1 MSTRVG
7 VCLARAAIFRCFV
20 EMGSR
25 LKVRGICPSGSSVHR
40 PPPSLHGVPWGRF
53 PRFSG
58 TMQRLRRLVSPP
70 RFVAFARRFHPD
82 ASSFAPCEHGRH
94 APKARTISSAAP
106 VDRFSRME
114 STRPPRFLGNPY
126 GHAQLFDPGGPAGP
140 RQRGTPGVAFRSMD
154 SVGSAIR
161 FLSGLHHAAY
171 TFPVYASQPGS
182 HPDHATLGYRLV
194 ASLYRGRTFT
204 CWVPSGGFRH
214 VGRTTWLPPPPGLTW
229 RNHCRIVSCDTMMPR
244 SASRSSTSRKL
255 RPKRW

>member
-20 EMGSR
+20 EMVSR
-25 LKVRGICPSGSSVHR
+25 LKVRGIYPSGSSVHR

-70 RFVAFARRFHPD
+70 RFVAFARRLHPD
-82 ASSFAPCEHGRH
+82 AASFAPCEHGRH

-126 GHAQLFDPGGPAGP
+126 GHAPLFDPGGPAGP
-140 RQRGTPGVAFRSMD
+140 RQRGTPGVAFRSLD

-161 FLSGLHHAAY
+161 FLAGLHHAAY

-182 HPDHATLGYRLV
+182 HPDHATLGYGWWLACAV
-194 ASLYRGRTFT
+194 AGLA
-204 CWVPSGGFRH
+204 PAGF
-214 VGRTTWLPPPPGLTW
+214 LQE
-229 RNHCRIVSCDTMMPR
+229 VSVT
-244 SASRSSTSRKL
+244 
-255 RPKRW
+255 